1 MGMRD
6 TLAPQPTLD
15 RAFFSAVTTTQ
26 TVTVPADCNLIK
38 ILSTNDNLLVKFGAT
53 NPTTSNFDDIIPAGS
68 AEYLVVPSTTREI
81 RLLPAGAISTTIYV
95 VEK

>member
-1 MGMRD
+1 MAIRD
-6 TLAPQPTLD
+6 SLAPQPTLD

-26 TVTVPADCNLIK
+26 TVTVPVACTMVK
-38 ILSTNDNLLVKFGAT
+38 VLSTNDNLLVKFGAT

-68 AEYLVVPSTTREI
+68 AEYIVVPSDTREI
-81 RLLPAGAISTTIYV
+81 RLLPATAIATTIYV

>member
-1 MGMRD
+1 MAIRD

-15 RAFFSAVTTTQ
+15 RTFFSAVTTTQ
-26 TVTVPADCNLIK
+26 TVTVPAGCTMIK
-38 ILSTNDNLLVKFGAT
+38 VLSTNDNLLVKFGAT

-68 AEYLVVPSTTREI
+68 GEYLIVPATTREV
-81 RLLPAGAISTTIYV
+81 RLLPATAIATNIYV

>member
-15 RAFFSAVTTTQ
+15 RTFFSAVTTTQ
-26 TVTVPADCNLIK
+26 TVTVPAACTRVK
-38 ILSTNDNLLVKFGAT
+38 VFSTNDNLLVKFGAT

-81 RLLPAGAISTTIYV
+81 RLLPATAISTNIYV

>member
-26 TVTVPADCNLIK
+26 TVTVPANCTMIK
-38 ILSTNDNLLVKFGAT
+38 VLSTNDNLLVKFGAT

-68 AEYLVVPSTTREI
+68 DEYITVPATTREI
-81 RLLPAGAISTTIYV
+81 RLLPATAIATNIYV

>member
-6 TLAPQPTLD
+6 TLAPQPTLE
-15 RAFFSAVTTTQ
+15 RTFFSAVTTTQ
-26 TVTVPADCNLIK
+26 TVTVPATCNLIK
-38 ILSTNDNLLVKFGAT
+38 VLSTNDNILVKFGAT

-68 AEYLVVPSTTREI
+68 AEYLVVPTDTREI
-81 RLLPAGAISTTIYV
+81 RLLPAGAIATTIYV

>member
-1 MGMRD
+1 MRD

-26 TVTVPADCNLIK
+26 TVTVPANCTMIK
-38 ILSTNDNLLVKFGAT
+38 VLSTNDNLLVKFGAT

-68 AEYLVVPSTTREI
+68 AEYILVPSTTREV
-81 RLLPAGAISTTIYV
+81 RLLPATAIATNIYV

>member
-1 MGMRD
+1 MTQR
-6 TLAPQPTLD
+6 TLLAPSITLD
-15 RAFFSAVTTTQ
+15 RTFFSAVTTTQ
-26 TVTVPADCNLIK
+26 TVTVPLECVAIK
-38 ILSTNDNLLVKFGAT
+38 VLSTNDNLLVKFGAT

-68 AEYLVVPSTTREI
+68 AEYLVVPTDTREI

>member
-1 MGMRD
+1 MAIRD

-26 TVTVPADCNLIK
+26 TVTVPAGCTMIK
-38 ILSTNDNLLVKFGAT
+38 VLSTNDNLLVKFGAT
-53 NPTTSNFDDIIPAGS
+53 DPTTSNFDDIISAGS
-68 AEYLVVPSTTREI
+68 GEYLTFPADTREV
-81 RLLPAGAISTTIYV
+81 RLLPATASATNIYV

>member
-15 RAFFSAVTTTQ
+15 RIFFSAVTTTQ
-26 TVTVPADCNLIK
+26 TLTVPTACTMVK
-38 ILSTNDNLLVKFGAT
+38 IVSNNDYILVKFGAT
-53 NPTTSNFDDIIPAGS
+53 DPTTSNFDEIVSPGS
-68 AEYLVVPSTTREI
+68 GEYITVPSTTREI
-81 RLLPAGAISTTIYV
+81 RLLPATPIATNIYV

>member
-1 MGMRD
+1 MAIRD
-6 TLAPQPTLD
+6 SLAPQPTLD

-26 TVTVPADCNLIK
+26 TVTVPAACTMVK
-38 ILSTNDNLLVKFGAT
+38 VLSTNDNLLVKFGAT

-81 RLLPAGAISTTIYV
+81 RLLPATAIATTIYV

>member
-1 MGMRD
+1 MRD

-26 TVTVPADCNLIK
+26 TVTVPANCTMIK
-38 ILSTNDNLLVKFGAT
+38 VLSTNDNLLVKFGAT

-68 AEYLVVPSTTREI
+68 AEYIRFPASTREV
-81 RLLPAGAISTTIYV
+81 RLLPATAIVTNIYV

>member
-1 MGMRD
+1 MTQRAL
-6 TLAPQPTLD
+6 LAPSTTLD
-15 RAFFSAVTTTQ
+15 RTFFSAVTTTQ
-26 TVTVPADCNLIK
+26 TVIVPLECVAIK

-68 AEYLVVPSTTREI
+68 DEYLTFPANTREV
-81 RLLPAGAISTTIYV
+81 RLLPATAIATNIYV